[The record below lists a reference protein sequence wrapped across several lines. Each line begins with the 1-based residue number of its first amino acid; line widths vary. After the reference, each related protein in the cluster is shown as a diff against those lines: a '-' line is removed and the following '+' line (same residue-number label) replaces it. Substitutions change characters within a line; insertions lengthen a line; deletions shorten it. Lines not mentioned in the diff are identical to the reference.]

1 MNGRKFINNII
12 EQVLELQLKLGF
24 ARESVSLYY
33 PYASV
38 KFLLDEPFENDG
50 DGIKK
55 HIFSDAISENEKH
68 LLASTLKEVLDSA
81 EADGMGKF
89 NIKASDERV
98 VLALSPDVVSYIHEN
113 YQPSEFLRDFIA
125 LFSQHHG
132 ITLEKILEVFERFS
146 PDYVCEEM
154 PEGSDFD
161 YSIHFTDSSI
171 DSFYYC
177 IKDEF
182 GHMIYHR
189 FIESDYLALL

>member
-1 MNGRKFINNII
+1 MNSNKFINNII

-24 ARESVSLYY
+24 AKESVSLYY

-38 KFLLDEPFENDG
+38 KFLLDEPIET
-50 DGIKK
+50 
-55 HIFSDAISENEKH
+55 EKH
-68 LLASTLKEVLDSA
+68 HLISVLREVLDSA

-89 NIKASDERV
+89 YLKATEERV
-98 VLALSPDVVSYIHEN
+98 VLTLSPDAVSYIHEN
-113 YQPSEFLRDFIA
+113 HQPSEFLKAFIA
-125 LFSQHHG
+125 LFSQHHD
-132 ITLEKILEVFERFS
+132 ITLEKILKVFERFS

-161 YSIHFTDSSI
+161 YAIHFTDSSI

-189 FIESDYLALL
+189 FIESDYLALLA